1 MLLGNMFITW
11 NTVVFNC
18 SGLSSVPVCRC
29 IVLQK
34 AGDQLGLH
42 QFTSTAWMC
51 HRAAFRRIVT
61 MHRDSFSKLIWPST
75 SPKFWWYIFNE
86 SKHLVER
93 NGWYQEK
100 CRRRVTSS
108 WVSPF
113 NSSTP
118 QLCQGRNVPIEHPLH
133 RSSNVLGSDSTS
145 ILSLFPLLNGQIKLE
160 WNWWNNRNHDSR
172 RGCNAT
178 GYIVSPLTPGDQ
190 GNHQY
195 DKSAS
200 S

>member
-61 MHRDSFSKLIWPST
+61 MHRDSF
-75 SPKFWWYIFNE
+75 
-86 SKHLVER
+86 
-93 NGWYQEK
+93 
-100 CRRRVTSS
+100 
-108 WVSPF
+108 F
-113 NSSTP
+113 NSSGP
-118 QLCQGRNVPIEHPLH
+118 
-133 RSSNVLGSDSTS
+133 
-145 ILSLFPLLNGQIKLE
+145 PLLQSSGDTFLMRANILLRGMDDIRRNAGGEWLHLGCLRSIAARLSSARVSMFRLNTRSTDNLTSWVQIQRAFWVCFL
-160 WNWWNNRNHDSR
+160 
-172 RGCNAT
+172 
-178 GYIVSPLTPGDQ
+178 YLM
-190 GNHQY
+190 
-195 DKSAS
+195 DKSSWNETDGTTETTTPEEDVMLQATLYPL
-200 S
+200 